1 MTFIQSRII
10 ALSSLSL
17 ATLAVIGCQNSTVDG
32 PSSKSVKGKLV
43 FELPEYIAVQ
53 NIEIHA
59 SENFGSEV
67 DPRIRARFSAD
78 AKLSEPLYE
87 LVANYSN
94 TDVIRIKAKKDTP
107 LKISGKYSATLQGE
121 AWRVNFEDLDA
132 APSPEGRKLSN
143 WSVGSYVIA
152 GTSEEKAL
160 VAKDRAAT
168 AKREA
173 DRKAAAEKIE
183 ANRKA
188 AEEKRIKDAAERKR
202 LALIEKQKT
211 EALEARLAKE
221 RETTRKAAS
230 AKQTAV
236 ESSFRRT
243 VSGTWNPV
251 GSMIDRD
258 GNVYANGRDK
268 VAISLRFTI
277 PETQYNK
284 FVVPL
289 TVYAS
294 EYPSAQFT
302 TDATV
307 TLDANSN
314 KISLSFPGRK
324 KVEMACLT
332 KPGRECYYYESL
344 GSPWSG
350 IVKNN
355 EVKLIGGRNR
365 NITLRKS

>member
-1 MTFIQSRII
+1 MIFTSNLVRYSG
-10 ALSSLSL
+10 LSI
-17 ATLAVIGCQNSTVDG
+17 ATLALIGCQDARLDG
-32 PSSKSVKGKLV
+32 PAKKSVKGKLM

-53 NIEIHA
+53 SVEIHA

-87 LVANYSN
+87 QVANYAN
-94 TDVIRIKAKKDTP
+94 TDVIRINAKEGTP

-121 AWRVNFEDLDA
+121 AWRVSFEDLDA
-132 APSPEGRKLSN
+132 APSLDGRKLSN
-143 WSVGSYVIA
+143 WSVGNYVIA

-168 AKREA
+168 AKREK
-173 DRKAAAEKIE
+173 DKKAAEEKRE
-183 ANRKA
+183 ADRKA

-202 LALIEKQKT
+202 LALQEKQKT
-211 EALEARLAKE
+211 DALEARLQKE
-221 RETTRKAAS
+221 RDAARQVAS
-230 AKQTAV
+230 AQKSAS
-236 ESSFRRT
+236 ESAFRQAI
-243 VSGTWNPV
+243 SGSWNPV
-251 GSMIDRD
+251 GSIIDREGD
-258 GNVYANGRDK
+258 VYSNGRDK

-277 PETQYNK
+277 PKTQYNK

-307 TLDANSN
+307 TLDAQSN
-314 KISLSFPGRK
+314 KMSLSFPGRK

-332 KPGRECYYYESL
+332 RSERKCNYYESL
-344 GSPWSG
+344 GNPWSG
-350 IVKNN
+350 VVKNG
-355 EVKLIGGRNR
+355 EVKLVGGRKR